1 MKTGFRISL
10 LLLAFVFVIGCA
22 AMACADVIYTPMDD
36 FFGTHH
42 EECQYND
49 RYYITAGPNGT
60 VTVYES
66 PESDTVVLTLENGL
80 DLYIS
85 WVYDDPEGIQW
96 GCWEN
101 FETGDS
107 GWIPMEYLELIYDG
121 QSFLEEY
128 SDEIRYE
135 NGTLG
140 EEYAG
145 MTICFW
151 EYPGSQVHYDTYFE
165 DAYAPDY
172 NAVYTD
178 DAGRTW
184 GMVGYYMSFSG
195 WICLDDPTADYDTLF
210 PEVEP
215 PTEPT
220 IEETQA
226 TEIPTEPVAE
236 IVPKKTVN
244 VPLLVGAVSLVVA
257 ATGGMLFALKR
268 KK

>member
-1 MKTGFRISL
+1 
-10 LLLAFVFVIGCA
+10 
-22 AMACADVIYTPMDD
+22 
-36 FFGTHH
+36 
-42 EECQYND
+42 
-49 RYYITAGPNGT
+49 
-60 VTVYES
+60 VYES
-66 PESDTVVLTLENGL
+66 PESDTVIVTLENGL
-80 DLYIS
+80 KMYIS
-85 WVYDDPEGIQW
+85 WVYVDPDGIQW
-96 GCWEN
+96 GFWEDY
-101 FETGDS
+101 ETGDA
-107 GWIPMEYLELIYDG
+107 GWIPMDYLELIYDG
-121 QSFLEEY
+121 RSFVEEHG
-128 SDEIRYE
+128 DEISYE
-135 NGTLG
+135 SGTLG

-151 EYPGSQVHYDTYFE
+151 EYPGSRVHYDTYFE
-165 DAYAPDY
+165 EAYAPDY

-215 PTEPT
+215 STEAPTESSV
-220 IEETQA
+220 EETPA
-226 TEIPTEPVAE
+226 TEAPSEPVAE

>member
-10 LLLAFVFVIGCA
+10 LLLAFVLVIGCA
-22 AMACADVIYTPMDD
+22 GMACADVIYTPMDD
-36 FFGTHH
+36 FFGTHY

-66 PESDTVVLTLENGL
+66 PESDTVVVTLENGL

-85 WVYDDPEGIQW
+85 WVYEDPDGILW

-101 FETGDS
+101 FETGD
-107 GWIPMEYLELIYDG
+107 
-121 QSFLEEY
+121 
-128 SDEIRYE
+128 
-135 NGTLG
+135 
-140 EEYAG
+140 
-145 MTICFW
+145 
-151 EYPGSQVHYDTYFE
+151 
-165 DAYAPDY
+165 
-172 NAVYTD
+172 
-178 DAGRTW
+178 
-184 GMVGYYMSFSG
+184 SG